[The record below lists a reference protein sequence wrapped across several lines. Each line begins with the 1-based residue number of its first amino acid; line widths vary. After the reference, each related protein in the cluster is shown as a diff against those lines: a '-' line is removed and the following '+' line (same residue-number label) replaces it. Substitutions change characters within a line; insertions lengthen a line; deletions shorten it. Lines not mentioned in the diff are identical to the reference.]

1 MPRTGQ
7 GTGDAL
13 GGLDLDKFTVIQLKQ
28 FLKDRGLRSSGRKS
42 ELLKLAKLYAN
53 SPVLRGIEAESEE
66 DIFASDELVWR
77 EVTSHSQIAIPL
89 SFSIDVLTTYL
100 STLPAALVTP
110 HVETYSDD
118 DLEETEEGAGARVQ
132 VKVDAGTEKPS
143 VKGRRM
149 YCSEKLTLV
158 EAANSGS
165 EVFFRANCEASLRKD
180 CRYPAVAI
188 GPEGIVKG
196 KCNCPANAGM
206 LFAFKLNHN

>member
-89 SFSIDVLTTYL
+89 SFSIDV
-100 STLPAALVTP
+100 
-110 HVETYSDD
+110 
-118 DLEETEEGAGARVQ
+118 
-132 VKVDAGTEKPS
+132 
-143 VKGRRM
+143 
-149 YCSEKLTLV
+149 
-158 EAANSGS
+158 
-165 EVFFRANCEASLRKD
+165 
-180 CRYPAVAI
+180 
-188 GPEGIVKG
+188 
-196 KCNCPANAGM
+196 
-206 LFAFKLNHN
+206 